1 MIMGYGTP
9 DYLVYI
15 GPSSTMKA
23 FVSST
28 VS

>member
-1 MIMGYGTP
+1 MIMRYGTL

-15 GPSSTMKA
+15 GPSSTIKA